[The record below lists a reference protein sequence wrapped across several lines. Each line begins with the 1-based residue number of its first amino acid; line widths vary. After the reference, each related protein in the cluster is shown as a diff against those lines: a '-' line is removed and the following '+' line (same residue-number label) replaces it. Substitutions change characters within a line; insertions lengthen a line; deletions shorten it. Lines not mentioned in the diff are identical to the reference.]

1 MEGKYVLIPVIKVK
15 HIHIFLLSSRI
26 LESLSTALHDG
37 IDEGLMPCNIA
48 VIYVTVH
55 NFNAVFHKVMVSL
68 RSAKEKISPC
78 ATDGLFQQTK
88 MLGNIF
94 LVHVLSSSFFY
105 SEWTRYMGTISQQKK
120 SK

>member
-48 VIYVTVH
+48 VIYVMVH
-55 NFNAVFHKVMVSL
+55 NLNAVFHKVMVSL
-68 RSAKEKISPC
+68 RSAKEKYLLALQMVCFNRPKC
-78 ATDGLFQQTK
+78 WAT
-88 MLGNIF
+88 
-94 LVHVLSSSFFY
+94 FF
-105 SEWTRYMGTISQQKK
+105 
-120 SK
+120 

>member
-48 VIYVTVH
+48 VIYVMVH
-55 NFNAVFHKVMVSL
+55 NLNAVFHKVMVSL
-68 RSAKEKISPC
+68 RSAKEKNISLRYRWSVS
-78 ATDGLFQQTK
+78 TDQNVGQHFSSTCIVLVFLLLRVNAIYGNYISTK
-88 MLGNIF
+88 
-94 LVHVLSSSFFY
+94 
-105 SEWTRYMGTISQQKK
+105 KK
-120 SK
+120 